1 MIMQLSTSLRLSQL
15 YDHLKFNLMLRHHIL
30 IWLLIICCS
39 LSPQSRS
46 QSSHLELTIEPLT
59 TVDRQFM
66 DNQRDRV
73 EQLANQL
80 GRRLT
85 GNIDR
90 DIDTLQRLIDGK
102 LVTSSDKLMLQ
113 AIGVVFGDLL
123 KSRLKMDWVIYRDK
137 LGRSRA
143 LSFLEAEIY
152 VFPITMISRRLE
164 AGSKRQLKSLFNETV
179 SKTKPYLPGSK
190 WFNH

>member
-15 YDHLKFNLMLRHHIL
+15 YDLLKFNLMLRHHIL

-39 LSPQSRS
+39 LSPHSRS
-46 QSSHLELTIEPLT
+46 QNSHLELTIEPLT

-137 LGRSRA
+137 LGRSCA